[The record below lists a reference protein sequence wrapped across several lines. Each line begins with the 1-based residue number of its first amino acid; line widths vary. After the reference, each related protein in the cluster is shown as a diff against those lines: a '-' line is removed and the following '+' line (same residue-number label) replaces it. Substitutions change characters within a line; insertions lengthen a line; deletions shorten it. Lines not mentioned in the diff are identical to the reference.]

1 MEKLTNTIEAILF
14 ASGKSVPLADIAEK
28 LNATKGE
35 IKRSL
40 DELKEKYGEEGGIQL
55 LLFNG
60 KAQLGSNP
68 LYKESVEAVL
78 NPIREKELTR
88 TVLECAAIIA
98 YKQPITKTEIELL
111 RGLNSDYAVRVLLEL
126 NLITPCGRKDAVG
139 RPILYATTDEFLKRF
154 KLQSLED
161 LPDYDALMAAIG
173 RSEEHDSYLYARDE
187 YAEVAAADG
196 GDSIPQEPDESPQP
210 PREESTGDG
219 YEIPDFLRGLDETD
233 IVKISK
239 THTPRNGGAFLAEG
253 AGSICFSDAL
263 IFFFRAH
270 IMRTWM
276 SSMSVSCRSGRQ
288 PSCFSFPSL
297 RI

>member
-1 MEKLTNTIEAILF
+1 MEQLTNTIEAILF
-14 ASGKSVPLADIAEK
+14 ASGKAVALTDIGDK

-35 IKRSL
+35 IKRAL

-88 TVLECAAIIA
+88 TILECAAIIA

-154 KLQSLED
+154 KLHSLED
-161 LPDYDALMAAIG
+161 LPDYDALMEAIG
-173 RSEEHDSYLYARDE
+173 RGEEHDSYLYARDE
-187 YAEVAAADG
+187 YRDGEAEAAAATAEA
-196 GDSIPQEPDESPQP
+196 SAEIPQE
-210 PREESTGDG
+210 EETSDQNGG

-233 IVKISK
+233 IVKIS
-239 THTPRNGGAFLAEG
+239 
-253 AGSICFSDAL
+253 
-263 IFFFRAH
+263 
-270 IMRTWM
+270 
-276 SSMSVSCRSGRQ
+276 
-288 PSCFSFPSL
+288 
-297 RI
+297 

>member
-1 MEKLTNTIEAILF
+1 MDKLTNTIEAILF
-14 ASGKSVPLADIAEK
+14 ASGKAVPLSDISEK

-35 IKRSL
+35 VKKAL
-40 DELKEKYGEEGGIQL
+40 EELKERYGEEGGIQL

-88 TVLECAAIIA
+88 TILECAAIIA

-111 RGLNSDYAVRVLLEL
+111 RGLNSDYAVRALLEL
-126 NLITPCGRKDAVG
+126 NLIYPCGRKDAVG

-173 RSEEHDSYLYARDE
+173 HSEDRDSYLYAREE
-187 YAEVAAADG
+187 YHEETDG
-196 GDSIPQEPDESPQP
+196 TDGTDGQAQKDAPEA
-210 PREESTGDG
+210 PREETSDG

-233 IVKISK
+233 IVKI
-239 THTPRNGGAFLAEG
+239 
-253 AGSICFSDAL
+253 
-263 IFFFRAH
+263 
-270 IMRTWM
+270 
-276 SSMSVSCRSGRQ
+276 Q
-288 PSCFSFPSL
+288 
-297 RI
+297 